1 MKNIAKNLIKNN
13 TIIGILLAFIG
24 GIISTY
30 FLLELKDKC
39 LLGVGR
45 NDVMTGVITKLT
57 RQAARWSTAAKQD
70 ENPLVAVL
78 HANYGAGYLW
88 ALQDIA
94 SPEQIAAATGIDFDK
109 FSREITETQDAITLK
124 AVSICPNFGPE
135 STYLSRIGGENM

>member
-13 TIIGILLAFIG
+13 SIIGILLAFIG
-24 GIISTY
+24 GIIFTY

-39 LLGVGR
+39 LLGIGR
-45 NDVMTGVITKLT
+45 DDVMTGVITKLT

-78 HANYGAGYLW
+78 HANYGSGYLW

-94 SPEQIAAATGIDFDK
+94 SPEQIAAATGIDYK
-109 FSREITETQDAITLK
+109 RLEREITETQDVITLK
-124 AVSICPNFGPE
+124 AVGICPKFGPE